1 MRNVLKFFCFSVF
14 SICSASFCSLQ
25 PQRGNVYNVHQ
36 AWLGHRCRLG
46 SWRWWLGGGWMAV
59 RERAPIGGR
68 AVGRHNKKPLAV
80 ARLELD
86 VGRAPPQTEP
96 SVATRLEVES
106 GAAQSAHC
114 VHSAHCAY
122 SSN

>member
-1 MRNVLKFFCFSVF
+1 
-14 SICSASFCSLQ
+14 
-25 PQRGNVYNVHQ
+25 
-36 AWLGHRCRLG
+36 
-46 SWRWWLGGGWMAV
+46 MAV

-122 SSN
+122 SANSKKIEKILEKKRVEKNVLLT